1 MRYVSL
7 FCGALALAAAPS
19 GALANDRWEFLTA
32 PQINLSL
39 VYRLDKLSGD
49 VIACQYAHNP
59 GKPDV
64 EPGAYGVTNCYRGGD
79 GAVKQE
85 PGEYGLLTSRNEQ
98 EGGVFWVDYRTGAL
112 SICYLYFQREKQGD
126 REVAVDQYV
135 VCTTPYK

>member
-1 MRYVSL
+1 MRILPVI
-7 FCGALALAAAPS
+7 FGALALAAASS
-19 GALANDRWEFLTA
+19 GASASERWEFLTA

-85 PGEYGLLTSRNEQ
+85 PGDYGLLASRNEQ
-98 EGGVFWVDYRTGAL
+98 EGGVYRIDRRSGAI
-112 SICYLYFQREKQGD
+112 SVCYLYFQRDKQGEAE
-126 REVAVDQYV
+126 RILDQYV
-135 VCTTPYK
+135 VCTAPSK